1 MLGGLA
7 MIEIEPLDNPLVDL
21 QGIDR
26 VLAALA
32 VATRYAVLL
41 VVPARLSADYSF
53 AAIDVSALPIVEIAG
68 GLLLVALVVGAAWRF
83 CRQPDIPGLAMVWLA
98 ICFAPLVNVLFPI
111 GTILAER
118 ISYMPSVGYPRPGLG
133 PGGCTT
139 PPGQSDEALSGPGA
153 AVGAGSAHGG
163 SLCRLAGRVESV
175 RRRRCRTSRER
186 QGAQGVGQS
195 AA

>member
-1 MLGGLA
+1 MSGLVLAAYLLLRYTVLGGLA

-68 GLLLVALVVGAAWRF
+68 LRCGLLVCFDVEFPELCRDLALRGAKAIIVPTALPKSDGARFIAQNVVPVRAFENQLFVVYADHCGSDGTFAVSSAW
-83 CRQPDIPGLAMVWLA
+83 LSVSKHKMS
-98 ICFAPLVNVLFPI
+98 VNV
-111 GTILAER
+111 
-118 ISYMPSVGYPRPGLG
+118 
-133 PGGCTT
+133 
-139 PPGQSDEALSGPGA
+139 PP
-153 AVGAGSAHGG
+153 
-163 SLCRLAGRVESV
+163 
-175 RRRRCRTSRER
+175 TSIPTR
-186 QGAQGVGQS
+186 
-195 AA
+195 